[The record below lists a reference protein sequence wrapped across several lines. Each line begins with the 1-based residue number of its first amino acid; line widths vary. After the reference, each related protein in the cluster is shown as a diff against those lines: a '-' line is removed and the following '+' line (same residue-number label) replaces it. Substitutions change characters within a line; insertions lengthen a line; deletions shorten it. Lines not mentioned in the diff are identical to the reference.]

1 MNYTPQTEVHLL
13 SNVPF
18 NYNYNNVMD
27 FSNINAQT
35 TYFLNKSKLQF
46 EDLTYQRVN
55 NNTINLEVAY
65 EDLYDINYMMFQNDK
80 IPGKWFYA
88 FITQYDFV
96 SPRVTRI
103 SYQIDVYQTWLF
115 DMKWQSTYVEREHTK
130 RFNQDGTPVINTL
143 DEGLAYGSDYII
155 TSVRKYEQVPNVIWA
170 IIVCKNDLMYYGQ
183 GKKYGGTTVGNVQT
197 PLYFYTVPVSLNGK
211 NVSLN
216 GQVADPI
223 EDIFNLFTTQE
234 AFVGSVVTMYY
245 TSYMP
250 FTLTSNE
257 TNTTISI
264 RTLNGG
270 TNNFE
275 VAGVKMVEITNNEWW
290 SLSPQIY
297 SNLFNAFP
305 QYSES
310 KLYMYPYSLLEI
322 TNLKGETVTLKPQN
336 FNFSIDKEL
345 RLRLKSCISTTPK
358 TAIYPENYLNST
370 NVSDQ
375 YDKDFEDFTC
385 GIVDNN
391 LSDIPII
398 DDYTASYMQ
407 ANRNSI
413 ATTNKY
419 AMDNANRGIIQNN
432 AVNRIQNAIMD
443 RQQKYQESDA
453 KWNQW
458 GNLLDLH
465 AGSAIKSGY
474 ELAKQYDL
482 SQGQRI
488 AMNQNNEIA
497 NTNLRI
503 NAEQAIGM
511 TQAKLEDINNIPP
524 TISNLGN
531 NTLFDYGNKINGIYV
546 IGKSIRSEYVTQ
558 LTNYFKMFGYKVNK
572 LEIPNTKSRQ
582 HYNYIKTVDANIVGN
597 IPSNDLNT
605 IKGIFDKGVTI
616 WHTENVGD
624 YSVSNNEI

>member
-46 EDLTYQRVN
+46 DDLTYQRVN

-103 SYQIDVYQTWLF
+103 SYQVDVYQTWLF

-130 RFNQDGTPVINTL
+130 RFNNDGTPVINTL
-143 DEGLAYGSDYII
+143 DEGLAYGEDYKTVYKRKCNDDNIIWLVAITKSPIEIILGQTLANTGPVGNIYQPLHYTLLPVDLDGTNITINGKQTGDTFLMDLGQSRETIGQLVSLFYTAYVPFNYSVSNTNNVTTSDSNVHFVDGG
-155 TSVRKYEQVPNVIWA
+155 SVGSFYS
-170 IIVCKNDLMYYGQ
+170 YYGSNAWAT
-183 GKKYGGTTVGNVQT
+183 KYYQIST
-197 PLYFYTVPVSLNGK
+197 
-211 NVSLN
+211 
-216 GQVADPI
+216 D
-223 EDIFNLFTTQE
+223 
-234 AFVGSVVTMYY
+234 MYNDV
-245 TSYMP
+245 
-250 FTLTSNE
+250 L
-257 TNTTISI
+257 
-264 RTLNGG
+264 
-270 TNNFE
+270 
-275 VAGVKMVEITNNEWW
+275 
-290 SLSPQIY
+290 
-297 SNLFNAFP
+297 P
-305 QYSES
+305 QYTES
-310 KLYMYPYSLLEI
+310 KLLMYPYTVIEL
-322 TNLKGETVTLKPQN
+322 TDMKGNTTTLKPQN
-336 FNFSIDKEL
+336 FDSKILNFAI
-345 RLRLKSCISTTPK
+345 RSCISSQPK
-358 TAIYPENYLNST
+358 TAIYPTNYLGNTSGT
-370 NVSDQ
+370 VT
-375 YDKDFEDFTC
+375 DFTG
-385 GIVDNN
+385 GIIDNN
-391 LSDIPII
+391 ICDIPVV

-413 ATTNKY
+413 ATSNKY

-432 AVNRIQNAIMD
+432 AVNRVQNAIID
-443 RQQKYQESDA
+443 KQQKYMESDT

-458 GNLLDLH
+458 GNLLDMH

-474 ELAKQYDL
+474 ELVKNYDL
-482 SQGQRI
+482 SQGQRT
-488 AMNQNNEIA
+488 AMNQNNAIA
-497 NTNLRI
+497 NENLKI

-511 TQAKLEDINNIPP
+511 TQAKIADINNIPP
-524 TISNLGN
+524 TVSNLGN
-531 NTLFDYGNKINGIYV
+531 NTMFDTGWKNMHFYV
-546 IGKSIRSEYVTQ
+546 MVKTIRDEYATQ

-572 LEIPNTKSRQ
+572 LEIPNTKSRK